1 MLYIGIFFFLMIRR
15 PPRSTRT
22 DTRFPYTTLFRSQRL
37 LHSAEPV
44 QLLLPPG
51 LPARLRRRLLQP
63 PPVRLPRR
71 QRQLRHPRRN
81 PHRGGRVPAAELTG
95 QGRRGNRGAL
105 HALTPAPATP
115 ADCAAPPPTPAQ
127 PPPPPGRYPRP
138 SSTPGTTR
146 TEARR

>member
-81 PHRGGRVPAAELTG
+81 PDRGGRVPAAELTRATAVRQPPHCLHRVTQEASDRHDHPPPRRRIG
-95 QGRRGNRGAL
+95 Q
-105 HALTPAPATP
+105 
-115 ADCAAPPPTPAQ
+115 APPSAFTC
-127 PPPPPGRYPRP
+127 G
-138 SSTPGTTR
+138 
-146 TEARR
+146 ARKLM

>member
-81 PHRGGRVPAAELTG
+81 PDRGGRVPAA
-95 QGRRGNRGAL
+95 
-105 HALTPAPATP
+105 ALTRATAVRQP
-115 ADCAAPPPTPAQ
+115 PYCLPRVPHEASDRLARPPPRRRLGRE
-127 PPPPPGRYPRP
+127 PPP
-138 SSTPGTTR
+138 
-146 TEARR
+146 AF

>member
-1 MLYIGIFFFLMIRR
+1 MIRR

-22 DTRFPYTTLFRSQRL
+22 DTLFPYTTLFRSPGRQLRLQRL

-81 PHRGGRVPAAELTG
+81 PDRGGRVPAAELTG

-105 HALTPAPATP
+105 PAFTPAPATP
-115 ADCAAPPPTPAQ
+115 ADCAAPPPTPAT
-127 PPPPPGRYPRP
+127 PAPRPGRSPRT
-138 SSTPGTTR
+138 SSAAGTSDWR
-146 TEARR
+146 TAS